1 MKRVCVIGAGFGGL
15 ALAIRSQAAGFATT
29 LVEARATPGGCA
41 DAVVRD
47 GFTFDTGPCVL
58 TDRAG
63 LEELWAL
70 PGHGAAGQA
79 EFGQAEFGQAGA
91 GNDLAADVTLAPVGP
106 FCRLHWPDG
115 TSFDLSGD
123 EAQLRGEVARLA
135 PADLAGYEDFA
146 RYCLEANAEARQ
158 RLAQGPRLDSAG
170 MLRAIP
176 SLMRHQ
182 AWRSLYGKVAS
193 QVRSEKLREALSFRP
208 MMLGGNPQSASAL
221 FATLYQMEKD
231 AGVWWPMGGMGA
243 LASGMTD
250 LFQRLGGTLRLGEPV
265 ARIHTIGNRVAEVE
279 GASGWREHF
288 DAVASNADLMHTY
301 RHLLGHT
308 QRGQQMTERLAAR
321 AWSPGVFSVHFALEG
336 SWPGIPHAMMLF
348 GPRYRG
354 LLDDIFTHGVLP
366 RDMLIQL
373 HHPSV
378 TDPALAPPGKSVF
391 SAVVPV
397 ANLGKLPIDWTVVGP
412 LMEQR
417 VLDEVGMRFI
427 PDIHDRVLTRFH
439 RTPRDLADEL
449 NAYRGSAYS
458 LEPSRWQSI
467 RGRAHNRDE
476 AIPNLYLVGAGTQPG
491 AGIGGVLAGAKHT
504 AALLAADLRAAT
516 L

>member
-29 LVEARATPGGCA
+29 LVEARASPGGCA
-41 DAVVRD
+41 QAVVRD
-47 GFTFDTGPCVL
+47 GFTFDTGPGTL
-58 TDRAG
+58 IDRAG

-70 PGHGAAGQA
+70 TGRDMV
-79 EFGQAEFGQAGA
+79 E
-91 GNDLAADVTLAPVGP
+91 DVTLAPVGP

-115 TSFDLSGD
+115 TIFDLSGD

-135 PADLAGYEDFA
+135 PDDLAGYEDFA
-146 RYCLEANAEARQ
+146 RYCIEAQAEAHL
-158 RLAQGPRLDSAG
+158 RLGHGPVLDLAG
-170 MLRAIP
+170 TLRAAS

-193 QVRSEKLREALSFRP
+193 LVSSDKLREVLSFRSL
-208 MMLGGNPQSASAL
+208 MLGGNPQATSAL
-221 FATLYQMEKD
+221 GATLYQMEKD
-231 AGVWWPMGGMGA
+231 GGVWCPTGGLSA
-243 LASGMTD
+243 LAAAMAG
-250 LFQRLGGTLRLGEPV
+250 LFERLGGRMLLGEPV
-265 ARIHTIGNRVAEVE
+265 ARIHTIGNRAAEVE

-301 RHLLGHT
+301 RQLLGHT
-308 QRGQQMTERLAAR
+308 QRGETMTRRLAGR
-321 AWSPGVFSVHFALEG
+321 SWSPGVFSVHFALEG
-336 SWPGIPHAMMLF
+336 TWPGIPHAMMLM

-354 LLDDIFTHGVLP
+354 LLDDIFEHGVLP

-373 HHPSV
+373 THPSL

-397 ANLGKLPIDWTVVGP
+397 ANLGKLPIDWSMVGP
-412 LMEQR
+412 LLEQR

-427 PDIHDRVLTRFH
+427 PDIHDRIITRFH
-439 RTPRDLADEL
+439 VTPRDYAEEL
-449 NAYRGSAYS
+449 NTYRGSAFS
-458 LEPSRWQSI
+458 LETSRWQSVL
-467 RGRAHNRDE
+467 GRAHNRDD

-491 AGIGGVLAGAKHT
+491 AGVASVVTGAKQT
-504 AALLAADLRAAT
+504 AQLLIADLRGVAP
-516 L
+516 